1 MNNNNETYED
11 LCHEIDDIN
20 RRWAEDNE
28 RHTDVIACQEEQIEK
43 LETSLGDRTDD
54 FEERSHEYD
63 ILSALYEKL
72 KKENE
77 KLKEK
82 LEEHNEDLEDYK
94 LFCDAF
100 DVPYAQE
107 AIDNFWNYLSDESKK
122 ELIKNGHH
130 KSK

>member
-28 RHTDVIACQEEQIEK
+28 RHTDVIACQEEHIEVLKKEIEK
-43 LETSLGDRTDD
+43 LKDCSY
-54 FEERSHEYD
+54 EEYCNMVDENKLIKEVVD
-63 ILSALYEKL
+63 L
-72 KKENE
+72 KKE
-77 KLKEK
+77 